1 MTAIL
6 GISAYF
12 HDAAA
17 ALVVNGEIVAAAQ
30 EERFTRTR
38 HDPDFPMHAIEF
50 CLQQGNLEIEQIDHV
65 VFYEK
70 PFLKFERLL
79 ETYLSFAPRGYRS
92 FLTTMPVWLRS
103 KLYLSRI
110 IGQQLGNRYK
120 KRILFLEHHESH
132 AASAFFPSPFED
144 AAILTVDGVG
154 EWATSTLGFGSG
166 NQIQLKQQM
175 SFPHSLGLLYSAFAV
190 FCGFRV
196 NSGEA
201 KLMGLAPYGEPRFF
215 ELILESL
222 VNLCDDGSFRLDLSY
237 FDFPHR
243 LRMTSKKFAKLFGGE
258 ARQPESELTQRE
270 CDMAASIQAV
280 TEEILLRM
288 TGWLHSQTA
297 TANLCLA
304 GGVALNCVANGRLR
318 RESPFSNIWV
328 QPAAGDAGGALGAA
342 LFCWH
347 QLLDKP
353 RPLIQEDSMQ
363 GALLGPE
370 FSRADYLNALQNSG
384 WDHQEFVSQTELLQ
398 HVARQLSEGKIVGW
412 FQGRME
418 FGPRALGNRSIL
430 ADPRRHEI
438 WSQLNQKIK
447 FRESFR
453 PFGPAI
459 LRETASQYFDVPETV
474 ESPYMLFADRI
485 KPELRTNASGNPGLA
500 QRNIPRGPVP
510 AVTHVDYSS
519 RLQTVDAG
527 RNRLFYELLKAFE
540 QQTGCPMLVNTSFNI
555 RGEPIVASPADAI
568 ECFLKTE
575 LDILVLGSFV
585 LTKSKVL

>member
-17 ALVVNGEIVAAAQ
+17 ALVVDGEIVAAAQ
-30 EERFTRTR
+30 EERFTRRR
-38 HDPDFPMHAIEF
+38 HDPDFPIHAIGF
-50 CLQQGNLEIEQIDHV
+50 CLQQGNLEIEQLDHI

-92 FLTTMPVWLRS
+92 FLTTMPVWLRR
-103 KLYLSRI
+103 KLYLSRTI
-110 IGQQLGNRYK
+110 SRRLGNRYK
-120 KRILFLEHHESH
+120 KRILFPEHHESH
-132 AASAFFPSPFED
+132 AASAYFPSPFED

-154 EWATSTLGFGSG
+154 EWATSTVGIGSG

-201 KLMGLAPYGEPRFF
+201 KLMGLAPYGQPRFV
-215 ELILESL
+215 ELILEKL

-243 LRMTSKKFAKLFGGE
+243 MRMTSKKFARLFGGA
-258 ARQPESELTQRE
+258 ARTPESDLTQRE

-288 TGWLHSQTA
+288 TGWLHSETE
-297 TANLCLA
+297 TPNLCLA

-353 RPLIQEDSMQ
+353 RPLFQEDSMK

-370 FSRADYLNALQNSG
+370 FSR
-384 WDHQEFVSQTELLQ
+384 
-398 HVARQLSEGKIVGW
+398 
-412 FQGRME
+412 
-418 FGPRALGNRSIL
+418 
-430 ADPRRHEI
+430 
-438 WSQLNQKIK
+438 
-447 FRESFR
+447 
-453 PFGPAI
+453 
-459 LRETASQYFDVPETV
+459 ETAPVRFRGLVGSTNNSSVNPSCFG
-474 ESPYMLFADRI
+474 MLHY
-485 KPELRTNASGNPGLA
+485 N
-500 QRNIPRGPVP
+500 
-510 AVTHVDYSS
+510 
-519 RLQTVDAG
+519 
-527 RNRLFYELLKAFE
+527 
-540 QQTGCPMLVNTSFNI
+540 
-555 RGEPIVASPADAI
+555 
-568 ECFLKTE
+568 
-575 LDILVLGSFV
+575 
-585 LTKSKVL
+585 